1 VGRVSQLWGR
11 VFAAGYDRALER
23 TESQGNAARRA
34 ALLAHARGVVVELG
48 AGTGLNLQHYP
59 EDVADLVLTEPEEPM
74 ARRLEARLASLGRPG
89 RVLRAG
95 AEELPLEDGSADTIV
110 STLVLCTVDD
120 LDAALASV
128 RRVLRPGGTLLFLE
142 HVAAPAGSGLR
153 RVQDVVHGPWHALAA
168 GCHDNRDTEAALRR
182 AGFAIDEISYGRL
195 EAAAPPIRPL
205 IVGRATPAAAAGPST
220 S

>member
-1 VGRVSQLWGR
+1 M
-11 VFAAGYDRALER
+11 YDRAMAR
-23 TESQGNAARRA
+23 TESHGNASRRA
-34 ALLAHARGVVVELG
+34 ALLARASGDVVELG
-48 AGTGLNLQHYP
+48 AGTGLNLPFYP
-59 EDVADLVLTEPEEPM
+59 DDVSLVLTEPEEPM
-74 ARRLEARLASLGRPG
+74 ARRLEERLASLGRSG
-89 RVLRAG
+89 RVVRAG
-95 AEELPLEDGSADTIV
+95 AESLPLEDASVDTVV

-153 RVQDVVHGPWHALAA
+153 RVQDVVHGPWHAFAA
-168 GCHDNRDTEAALRR
+168 GCHDNRDTEAAIRR
-182 AGFAIDEISYGRL
+182 AGFEVEEISHMEL

-205 IVGRATPAAAAGPST
+205 IVGRATSPSPLQ